1 MIINARLREFLHKL
15 GHLEEFI
22 RNTEAYPCAPQV
34 ITTIAEAFVWAY
46 TPEGSVF
53 WELLSLA
60 FNLERERYRISEP
73 KKYQGDDN
81 SRAE

>member
-1 MIINARLREFLHKL
+1 MIINAKLREFLHKL
-15 GHLEEFI
+15 GHLDRFI
-22 RNTEAYPCAPQV
+22 KNVEANPNAPQV
-34 ITTIAEAFVWAY
+34 ITSIAEAFVWDF
-46 TPEGSVF
+46 TPEGGVF

-73 KKYQGDDN
+73 KKYQGDDD